1 MGIKMKINKN
11 LTTVN
16 YNKGS
21 GTGRIKYIVIHYTAN
36 NGDTAWGN
44 TNYFKSVNRNASA
57 HYFVD
62 ENEVWQCVEDKDIA
76 WHCGTTGKYYHSCC
90 RNANSLGVE
99 LCSEK
104 DSKGKSYF
112 TKATVKLAAELVR
125 WLMAKYDVSI
135 ENVIRHYDVTHK
147 NCPAPFVE
155 NVMAWGNFKDML
167 ITEGDDEMVC
177 KTDFNCCGKNI
188 EMDRIL
194 KDSRNYIYLRDLEK
208 TGLFRVTYNEKTKT
222 PGLEFLLKDIPIE
235 IDGETKTVKGL
246 NVNGT
251 NIVGLR
257 DFCNALGN
265 VEIDYKD
272 RPVIIRQ

>member
-1 MGIKMKINKN
+1 MNINKN
-11 LTTVN
+11 ITTVN

-36 NGDTAWGN
+36 NGDTAKGN
-44 TNYFKSVNRNASA
+44 TTYFKTVYRGASA

-62 ENEVWQCVEDKDIA
+62 ENSIWQCVEDKDIA
-76 WHCGTTGKYYHSCC
+76 WHCNTTGTYYHSYC

-104 DSKGKSYF
+104 DSKGKAYF
-112 TKATVKLAAELVR
+112 TEATMKRAAELIKY
-125 WLMAKYDVSI
+125 LMQLYNVPI

-147 NCPAPFVE
+147 ICPAPFIDE
-155 NVMAWGNFKDML
+155 GEWKKFKNRLTMKED
-167 ITEGDDEMVC
+167 GEMVDTV
-177 KTDFNCCGKNI
+177 KMTINGKAYNI
-188 EMDRIL
+188 SRIL
-194 KDSRNYIYLRDLEK
+194 KNDKNYICLADLAK
-208 TGLFRVTYNEKTKT
+208 AGFTITYDEKTKT
-222 PGLEFLLKDIPIE
+222 PGLELALKDIPIE

-257 DFCNALGN
+257 DFCSVLGN
-265 VEIDYKD
+265 IEIEYKD
-272 RPVIIRQ
+272 KPVIIRQ